1 MTLQEQIEV
10 VMENID
16 TPIANSGSLQI
27 ARQIIRKQSEM
38 LKVAKEALDAAV
50 EFCDWFMENSRQA
63 DHAHSELEE
72 KLEETKGWKE
82 LIDGGY
88 NGLIA
93 SYDSQFKQALATIE
107 ELEKL

>member
-38 LKVAKEALDAAV
+38 LKVAIEGV
-50 EFCDWFMENSRQA
+50 EEIKSMHEGLVCDLANVTIEWC
-63 DHAHSELEE
+63 E
-72 KLEETKGWKE
+72 K
-82 LIDGGY
+82 
-88 NGLIA
+88 
-93 SYDSQFKQALATIE
+93 ALATIE

>member
-38 LKVAKEALDAAV
+38 LKMAKEALSHYKAI
-50 EFCDWFMENSRQA
+50 
-63 DHAHSELEE
+63 
-72 KLEETKGWKE
+72 ETMSNMRGDCPISNEATK
-82 LIDGGY
+82 
-88 NGLIA
+88 
-93 SYDSQFKQALATIE
+93 ALATIE
-107 ELEKL
+107 EMEKL